1 MIYTRTASVA
11 DTLTK
16 TVRLP
21 VSGKAKKV
29 AEYGVRRIAERV
41 YRRVAD
47 APSTDVAY
55 TMLAD
60 ESRSSGA
67 GDYFVFAGVIVRTD
81 ALTALHD

>member
-16 TVRLP
+16 TVRLL
-21 VSGKAKKV
+21 VSRKAKKV

-47 APSTDVAY
+47 VPVD
-55 TMLAD
+55 
-60 ESRSSGA
+60 
-67 GDYFVFAGVIVRTD
+67 
-81 ALTALHD
+81 